1 MSDDS
6 VYDDEML
13 RKRPSD
19 RDVERILSGQAPED
33 ASLSRLGPLLI
44 ALHDHE
50 IEPLSE
56 ARIATLAAEAA
67 AIVRE
72 SGPDRAPV
80 APPSRSRSL
89 GVALRGKLAMVT
101 AAVIFM
107 AGMTGVAVASD
118 EAAPGDLLY
127 GLDRAL
133 EAVGINDGGTTE
145 RIAEAQ
151 ALAGEGQV
159 EEAIDHV
166 AAAVAGPAN
175 SESADDFSPEST
187 GAATALRDAA
197 ASVRDDNSEPEA
209 QVVRAAVGAML
220 SEMAEM
226 IGDPDLDGAEFGQ
239 RVADMARSITNR
251 STEPGGD
258 RNQASDSR
266 PGHAGPPQGH
276 DDEPGSPEG
285 DSPGAGGSGDGPP
298 GEGPPGEGP
307 AGDGPPGGGPPG
319 GGPPGRPGGP

>member
-1 MSDDS
+1 MSDES

-33 ASLSRLGPLLI
+33 ASLARLGTVLS
-44 ALHDHE
+44 ALHEPE

-56 ARIATLAAEAA
+56 GRIATLAAEAA
-67 AIVRE
+67 AIARDGKPE
-72 SGPDRAPV
+72 RAPA

-89 GVALRGKLAMVT
+89 RVAPTGKLAMV
-101 AAVIFM
+101 AVTILVM
-107 AGMTGVAVASD
+107 AGMTGVATASD

-133 EAVGINDGGTTE
+133 EAVGINDGGPSE
-145 RIAEAQ
+145 RITEAQ
-151 ALAGEGQV
+151 ALAGAGQV

-166 AAAVAGPAN
+166 AAAFEEPDSGEPT
-175 SESADDFSPEST
+175 DDFSPEST
-187 GAATALRDAA
+187 NAATALRDAA
-197 ASVRDDNSEPEA
+197 ASVRDDNTEPGSQ
-209 QVVRAAVGAML
+209 QVRDAVGAML

-251 STEPGGD
+251 STERGGD
-258 RNQASDSR
+258 RNQASDSL

-276 DDEPGSPEG
+276 DDEPAGVPEG
-285 DSPGAGGSGDGPP
+285 DPPGAGGSGEGPP
-298 GEGPPGEGP
+298 GEGPPGE
-307 AGDGPPGGGPPG
+307 GPPGGGPPG
-319 GGPPGRPGGP
+319 GGPPGRPGGG